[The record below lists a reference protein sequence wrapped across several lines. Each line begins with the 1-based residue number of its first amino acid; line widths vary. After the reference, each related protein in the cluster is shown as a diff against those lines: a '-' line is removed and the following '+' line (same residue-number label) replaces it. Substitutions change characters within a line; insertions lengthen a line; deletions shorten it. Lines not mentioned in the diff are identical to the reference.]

1 MTCTNGGI
9 WWPILCPG
17 SQLFLS
23 NDTFAAPNFVKLVR
37 VLIVGGGGSGCGGD
51 GGGGGGG
58 YVACGNI
65 TLNNG
70 TTVSVIVGAGGNQPS
85 GGVSFIMN
93 CNNTAH
99 LNGPNAQRFSCT
111 RLNLHNSQVVH
122 PRLAHICRPL
132 EATLPR
138 LVATP
143 MVEGMVEPVV
153 EQLMLAGYTNVVR
166 LYSY

>member
-1 MTCTNGGI
+1 M
-9 WWPILCPG
+9 PILCLG

-23 NDTFAAPNFVKLVR
+23 NDTFVAPNFVKLER
-37 VLIVGGGGSGCGGD
+37 VLIVGGGGSGCDGD

-70 TTVSVIVGAGGNQPS
+70 TTLTTVSVTVGAGGNQPS

-99 LNGPNAQRFSCT
+99 LNGKSAQRYSCT
-111 RLNLHNSQVVH
+111 RLNLHILQVVH

-138 LVATP
+138 LAATP